1 MTRRVRVVVVTD
13 DVRGTVHGM
22 TTSNDEA
29 RQWVR
34 DLTARNP
41 DSLLPARQFVGVIDV
56 ADGTWWDD

>member
-1 MTRRVRVVVVTD
+1 MKRVRVVVVTD

-29 RQWVR
+29 RQWCR
-34 DLTARNP
+34 ELAAKYPNEILTG
-41 DSLLPARQFVGVIDV
+41 RQFVGVIAG